1 MKMKKFVLTALLLAS
16 LLRVDMLFAWGGK
29 GHDVVAYIAEQHL
42 TPRARKAVSEI
53 LDGKSMVYYASWMD
67 NIQNSPDWEG
77 GYDKTKTW
85 HYINVDAGKTLATM
99 EREPK
104 GDVLTATEASIAA
117 LRSGNLSDSLK
128 ADHLKMLI
136 HMIGDMHCPMHAG
149 RLSDL
154 GGNQVLVKWFGRDVK
169 LHAVWD
175 DLIVES
181 VRKWSYSEWQREIDN
196 VSKEEREAMAAGTPL
211 DWMNET
217 VEICKKVY
225 EDAPA
230 GSELSWDYQNENFP
244 LLEMQ
249 LRKAGYR
256 LARLLNEIYK

>member
-1 MKMKKFVLTALLLAS
+1 MQAL
-16 LLRVDMLFAWGGK
+16 GG
-29 GHDVVAYIAEQHL
+29 H
-42 TPRARKAVSEI
+42 TFT
-53 LDGKSMVYYASWMD
+53 YYSSWAD
-67 NIQNSPDWEG
+67 NIRNFPEFRHTS
-77 GYDKTKTW
+77 TW
-85 HYINVDAGKTLATM
+85 HYANVDEGYTYATM
-99 EREPK
+99 PKNPK
-104 GDVLTATEASIAA
+104 GDVLTAVTLIVEQLKSGKITPEEENIY
-117 LRSGNLSDSLK
+117 LR
-128 ADHLKMLI
+128 MLI
-136 HMIGDMHCPMHAG
+136 HFVGDMHCPMHAG

-154 GGNQVLVKWFGRDVK
+154 GGNLVTVKWFGREVK

-196 VSKEEREAMAAGTPL
+196 VSRKEREALSAGTPL

-217 VEICKKVY
+217 VAICQQIYK
-225 EDAPA
+225 DAPA
-230 GSELSWDYQNENFP
+230 GSELSWDYQNENYP

>member
-1 MKMKKFVLTALLLAS
+1 MKKLITIMLLAFT
-16 LLRVDMLFAWGGK
+16 VQTAAAWGPK
-29 GHDVVAYIAEQHL
+29 GHDAVAYIAECNVNK
-42 TPRARKAVSEI
+42 RVKAKVMEA
-53 LDGKSMVYYASWMD
+53 LGGHTFTYYSSWAD
-67 NIQNSPDWEG
+67 NIRNFPEYRHTS
-77 GYDKTKTW
+77 TW
-85 HYINVDAGKTLATM
+85 HYANVDEGYTYATM
-99 EREPK
+99 PKNPK
-104 GDVLTATEASIAA
+104 GDVLTAVTLIVEQLKSGKITPEEENVY
-117 LRSGNLSDSLK
+117 LR
-128 ADHLKMLI
+128 MLI
-136 HMIGDMHCPMHAG
+136 HFVGDMHCPMHAG

-154 GGNQVLVKWFGRDVK
+154 GGNQVIVKWFCRDVK

-196 VSKEEREAMAAGTPL
+196 VSKQEREAMAAGTPL

-217 VEICKKVY
+217 VAICKKIY
-225 EDAPA
+225 EDVPA

>member
-1 MKMKKFVLTALLLAS
+1 MKKLITIMLLA
-16 LLRVDMLFAWGGK
+16 LTVQTAAAWGPK
-29 GHDVVAYIAEQHL
+29 GHDAVAYIAECNVNK
-42 TPRARKAVSEI
+42 RVKAKVMEA
-53 LDGKSMVYYASWMD
+53 LGGHTFTYYSSWAD
-67 NIQNSPDWEG
+67 NIRNFPEYRHTS
-77 GYDKTKTW
+77 TW
-85 HYINVDAGKTLATM
+85 HYANVDEGYTYATM
-99 EREPK
+99 PKNPK
-104 GDVLTATEASIAA
+104 GDVLTAVTLIVEQLKSGKITPEEENVY
-117 LRSGNLSDSLK
+117 LR
-128 ADHLKMLI
+128 MLI
-136 HMIGDMHCPMHAG
+136 HFVGDMHCPMHAG

-154 GGNQVLVKWFGRDVK
+154 GGNQVIVKWFGRDVK

-196 VSKEEREAMAAGTPL
+196 VSKQEREAMAAGTPL

-217 VEICKKVY
+217 VAICKKIY
-225 EDAPA
+225 EDVPA

-244 LLEMQ
+244 LLELQ

>member
-1 MKMKKFVLTALLLAS
+1 MKKLITIMLLA
-16 LLRVDMLFAWGGK
+16 LTVQTAAAWGPK
-29 GHDVVAYIAEQHL
+29 GHDVVAYIAECNVNKRVNAKVMEALGGH
-42 TPRARKAVSEI
+42 TFT
-53 LDGKSMVYYASWMD
+53 YYSSWAD
-67 NIQNSPDWEG
+67 NIRNFPEYRHTS
-77 GYDKTKTW
+77 TW
-85 HYINVDAGKTLATM
+85 HYANVDEGYTYATM
-99 EREPK
+99 PKNPK
-104 GDVLTATEASIAA
+104 GDVLTAVTLIVEQLKSGTITPEEENIY
-117 LRSGNLSDSLK
+117 LR
-128 ADHLKMLI
+128 MLI
-136 HMIGDMHCPMHAG
+136 HFVGDMHCPMHAG

-196 VSKEEREAMAAGTPL
+196 VSKKEREAMAAGTPL

>member
-1 MKMKKFVLTALLLAS
+1 MKKLITIMLLAFT
-16 LLRVDMLFAWGGK
+16 VQTAAAWGPK
-29 GHDVVAYIAEQHL
+29 GHDAVAYIAECNVNK
-42 TPRARKAVSEI
+42 RVKAKVMEA
-53 LDGKSMVYYASWMD
+53 LDGHTFTYYSSWAD
-67 NIQNSPDWEG
+67 NIRNFPEYRHTS
-77 GYDKTKTW
+77 TW
-85 HYINVDAGKTLATM
+85 HYANVDEGYTYATM
-99 EREPK
+99 PKNPK
-104 GDVLTATEASIAA
+104 GDVLTAVELIVEQLKSGKITPEEENVY
-117 LRSGNLSDSLK
+117 LR
-128 ADHLKMLI
+128 MLI
-136 HMIGDMHCPMHAG
+136 HFVGDMHCPMHAG

-154 GGNQVLVKWFGRDVK
+154 GGNQVIVKWFGRDVK

-196 VSKEEREAMAAGTPL
+196 VSKQEREAMAAGTPL

-217 VEICKKVY
+217 VAICKKIY
-225 EDAPA
+225 EDVPA
-230 GSELSWDYQNENFP
+230 GTELSWDYQNENFP

>member
-1 MKMKKFVLTALLLAS
+1 MILGVGLS
-16 LLRVDMLFAWGGK
+16 LNAFAWGQK
-29 GHDVVAYIAEQHL
+29 GHDVVAYIAECNVNK
-42 TPRARKAVSEI
+42 RVKAKVMEA
-53 LDGKSMVYYASWMD
+53 LGGHTFTYYSSWAD
-67 NIQNSPDWEG
+67 NIRNFPEYRHTS
-77 GYDKTKTW
+77 TW
-85 HYINVDAGKTLATM
+85 HYANV
-99 EREPK
+99 
-104 GDVLTATEASIAA
+104 DVLTAVTLIVEQLKSGKITPEEENIY
-117 LRSGNLSDSLK
+117 LR
-128 ADHLKMLI
+128 MLI
-136 HMIGDMHCPMHAG
+136 HFVGDMHCPMHAG

-181 VRKWSYSEWQREIDN
+181 VRKWSYSECQREIDN
-196 VSKEEREAMAAGTPL
+196 VSKKEREAMAAGTPL

>member
-1 MKMKKFVLTALLLAS
+1 M
-16 LLRVDMLFAWGGK
+16 AWGPK
-29 GHDVVAYIAEQHL
+29 GHDTVAYIAEQNL
-42 TPRARKAVSEI
+42 SRRALKKVQKV
-53 LDGKSMVYYASWMD
+53 LDGHSLVYVANWMD
-67 NIQNSPDWEG
+67 NASHTDE
-77 GYDKTKTW
+77 YAHTSTW
-85 HYINVDAGKTLATM
+85 HYANVDEGYTYATM
-99 EREPK
+99 PKNPK
-104 GDVLTATEASIAA
+104 GDVLTAVTLIVEQLKSGKITPEEEDVY
-117 LRSGNLSDSLK
+117 LR
-128 ADHLKMLI
+128 MLI
-136 HMIGDMHCPMHAG
+136 HFVGDIHCPMHAG

-154 GGNQVLVKWFGRDVK
+154 GGNQVTIKWFGRDAK

-196 VSKEEREAMAAGTPL
+196 VSKEEREAMAAGSPL

-217 VEICKKVY
+217 VEICKKIY

>member
-1 MKMKKFVLTALLLAS
+1 MKKLITIMLLAFT
-16 LLRVDMLFAWGGK
+16 VQTAAAWGPK
-29 GHDVVAYIAEQHL
+29 GHDAVAYIAECNVNKRVNAKVMEALGGH
-42 TPRARKAVSEI
+42 TFT
-53 LDGKSMVYYASWMD
+53 YYSSWAD
-67 NIQNSPDWEG
+67 NIRNFPEYRHTS
-77 GYDKTKTW
+77 TW
-85 HYINVDAGKTLATM
+85 HYANVDEGYTYATM
-99 EREPK
+99 PKNPK
-104 GDVLTATEASIAA
+104 GDVLTAVELIVEQLKSGKITPEEENVY
-117 LRSGNLSDSLK
+117 LR
-128 ADHLKMLI
+128 MLI
-136 HMIGDMHCPMHAG
+136 HFVGDMHCPMHAG

-154 GGNQVLVKWFGRDVK
+154 GGNQVIVKWFGRDVK

-196 VSKEEREAMAAGTPL
+196 VSKQEREAMAAGTPL

-217 VEICKKVY
+217 VAICKKIY
-225 EDAPA
+225 EDVPA
-230 GSELSWDYQNENFP
+230 GTELSWDYQNENFP

>member
-1 MKMKKFVLTALLLAS
+1 MKRLISFLLLIFA
-16 LLRVDMLFAWGGK
+16 VQTAAAWGPK
-29 GHDVVAYIAEQHL
+29 GHDVVAYIAECNVNN
-42 TPRARKAVSEI
+42 RVKAKVMQA
-53 LDGKSMVYYASWMD
+53 LGDHTFTYYSSWAD
-67 NIQNSPDWEG
+67 NIRNFPEFRHTS
-77 GYDKTKTW
+77 TW
-85 HYINVDAGKTLATM
+85 HYANVDEGYTYATM
-99 EREPK
+99 PKNPK
-104 GDVLTATEASIAA
+104 GDVLTAVTLIVEQLKSGKITPEEENIY
-117 LRSGNLSDSLK
+117 LR
-128 ADHLKMLI
+128 MLI
-136 HMIGDMHCPMHAG
+136 HFVGDMHCPMHAG

-154 GGNQVLVKWFGRDVK
+154 GGNLVTVKWFGREVK

-196 VSKEEREAMAAGTPL
+196 VSRKEREALSAGTPL

-217 VEICKKVY
+217 VAICQQIYK
-225 EDAPA
+225 DAPA
-230 GSELSWDYQNENFP
+230 GSELSWDYQNENYP

>member
-1 MKMKKFVLTALLLAS
+1 MLLVFAVQTAA
-16 LLRVDMLFAWGGK
+16 AWGPK
-29 GHDVVAYIAEQHL
+29 GHDVVAYIAECNVDKRVKKKVMNALGGH
-42 TPRARKAVSEI
+42 TFT
-53 LDGKSMVYYASWMD
+53 YYSSWAD
-67 NIQNSPDWEG
+67 NIRNFPEYRHTS
-77 GYDKTKTW
+77 TW
-85 HYINVDAGKTLATM
+85 HYANVDEGYTYATM
-99 EREPK
+99 PKNPK
-104 GDVLTATEASIAA
+104 GDVLTAVTLIIEQLKSGKITPAEEDIY
-117 LRSGNLSDSLK
+117 LR
-128 ADHLKMLI
+128 MLI
-136 HMIGDMHCPMHAG
+136 HFVGDMHCPMHAG

-154 GGNQVLVKWFGRDVK
+154 GGNLVTVKWFGRDVK

-181 VRKWSYSEWQREIDN
+181 VRKWSYTEWQREIDN
-196 VSKEEREAMAAGTPL
+196 VSREEREALSEGTPL

-217 VEICKKVY
+217 VEICQQVY
-225 EDAPA
+225 KDAPA

>member
-1 MKMKKFVLTALLLAS
+1 MKRLISLLLLIFA
-16 LLRVDMLFAWGGK
+16 VQTAAAWGPK
-29 GHDVVAYIAEQHL
+29 GHDVVAYIAECNVNN
-42 TPRARKAVSEI
+42 RVKAKVMQA
-53 LDGKSMVYYASWMD
+53 LDGHTFTYYSSWAD
-67 NIQNSPDWEG
+67 NIRNFPEFRHTS
-77 GYDKTKTW
+77 TW
-85 HYINVDAGKTLATM
+85 HYANVDEGYTYATM
-99 EREPK
+99 PKNPK
-104 GDVLTATEASIAA
+104 GDVLTAVTLIVEQLKSGKITPEEENIY
-117 LRSGNLSDSLK
+117 LR
-128 ADHLKMLI
+128 MLI
-136 HMIGDMHCPMHAG
+136 HFVGDMHCPMHAG

-154 GGNQVLVKWFGRDVK
+154 GGNLVTVKWFGREVK

-196 VSKEEREAMAAGTPL
+196 VSRKEREALSAGAPL

-217 VEICKKVY
+217 VAICQQVY
-225 EDAPA
+225 KDAPA
-230 GSELSWDYQNENFP
+230 GSELSWDYQNENYP

>member
-1 MKMKKFVLTALLLAS
+1 MKKLITIMLLAFT
-16 LLRVDMLFAWGGK
+16 VQTAAAWGPK
-29 GHDVVAYIAEQHL
+29 GHDAVAYIAECNVNK
-42 TPRARKAVSEI
+42 RVKAKVMEA
-53 LDGKSMVYYASWMD
+53 LGGHTFTYYSSWAD
-67 NIQNSPDWEG
+67 NIRNFPEYRHTS
-77 GYDKTKTW
+77 TW
-85 HYINVDAGKTLATM
+85 HYANVDEGYTYATM
-99 EREPK
+99 PKNPK
-104 GDVLTATEASIAA
+104 GDVLTAVTLIVEQLKSGKITPEEENIY
-117 LRSGNLSDSLK
+117 LR
-128 ADHLKMLI
+128 MLI
-136 HMIGDMHCPMHAG
+136 HFVGDMHCPMHAG

-154 GGNQVLVKWFGRDVK
+154 GGNQVIVKWFGRDVK

-196 VSKEEREAMAAGTPL
+196 VSKQEREAMAAGTPL

-217 VEICKKVY
+217 VAICKKIY
-225 EDAPA
+225 EDVPA

>member
-1 MKMKKFVLTALLLAS
+1 MKKLITIMLLAFT
-16 LLRVDMLFAWGGK
+16 VQTAAAWGPK
-29 GHDVVAYIAEQHL
+29 GHDAVAYIAECNVNK
-42 TPRARKAVSEI
+42 RVKAKVMEA
-53 LDGKSMVYYASWMD
+53 LGGHTFTYYSSWAD
-67 NIQNSPDWEG
+67 NIRNFPEYRHTS
-77 GYDKTKTW
+77 TW
-85 HYINVDAGKTLATM
+85 HYANVDEGYTYATM
-99 EREPK
+99 PKNPK
-104 GDVLTATEASIAA
+104 GDVLTAVTLIVEQLKSGKITPEEENVY
-117 LRSGNLSDSLK
+117 LR
-128 ADHLKMLI
+128 MLI
-136 HMIGDMHCPMHAG
+136 HFVGDMHCPMHAG
-149 RLSDL
+149 
-154 GGNQVLVKWFGRDVK
+154 DVK

-196 VSKEEREAMAAGTPL
+196 VSKQEREAMAAGTPL

-217 VEICKKVY
+217 VAICKKIY
-225 EDAPA
+225 EDVPA